1 MGDERGIDGIGK
13 DHRIQ
18 ASLLE
23 HVDILALLLFIG
35 HIEHLVFMALFFIGI
50 QAVLQGQ
57 IFAVQAFKDNI
68 IVHLFCELLIL

>member
-18 ASLLE
+18 AGLLE

-57 IFAVQAFKDNI
+57 IFAVQVFKDDI
-68 IVHLFCELLIL
+68 IVHLFCKLLIL